1 LIVANVVTDAVRV
14 KPGPVLATRFGE
26 ARGFVMRP
34 SHLARRLAATYIKD
48 VRGEPIQMT
57 RLRIKISAALG
68 MALAVGMLVVAPA
81 EARRGGS
88 FGSRGSRTYSAPAP
102 SATAPGSV
110 APVQRSM
117 TSPSGAPGGA
127 YAPQPGMPGYAGY
140 QPGYGFGGGPFGRSP
155 FGGFMGGLVA
165 GGLIGGLFGHHWGG
179 GWGGNGWGGGGGGLL
194 TILIQLLVLFLVVS
208 FVMRLI
214 RRRGGNSAF
223 EQPAYGGG
231 PQPFAGAGAGF
242 GGGPFG
248 GTGFGGGPAAAPYVP
263 TTGPSWEIPIT
274 PQDQATFESLL
285 KEIQDAFGR
294 EDYAALREHCTPEI
308 VSYLSEELSEN
319 ATHGRKNEV
328 SGTRLLQA
336 DVGEAWREKDV
347 EYATAAMRY
356 ESVDLMRDRTSGAVL
371 SGDPE
376 TPSQTT
382 ELWTFARQIGGP
394 WKLSAIQDAK
404 A

>member
-1 LIVANVVTDAVRV
+1 
-14 KPGPVLATRFGE
+14 
-26 ARGFVMRP
+26 
-34 SHLARRLAATYIKD
+34 
-48 VRGEPIQMT
+48 MT
-57 RLRIKISAALG
+57 RLRTKISAALG
-68 MALAVGMLVVAPA
+68 MALAVCMLVAAPA
-81 EARRGGS
+81 DARRGGS

-102 SATAPGSV
+102 TATAPGST

-117 TSPSGAPGGA
+117 TSPSATPGGA
-127 YAPQPGMPGYAGY
+127 FAPQPGMPGYSGY
-140 QPGYGFGGGPFGRSP
+140 QPGYGYGGGPFGRSP

-179 GWGGNGWGGGGGGLL
+179 GWGGSGWGGGGGGLL
-194 TILIQLLVLFLVVS
+194 TILIQLLVLFFIVS

-214 RRRGGNSAF
+214 RRRSGYSAF
-223 EQPAYGGG
+223 EQPSYGGG
-231 PQPFAGAGAGF
+231 PQPFGGAGAGF

-263 TTGPSWEIPIT
+263 TTGPSWETPIT
-274 PQDQATFESLL
+274 PQDQATFEGLL

-319 ATHGRKNEV
+319 ATHGRRNEV

-336 DVGEAWREKDV
+336 DVGEAWRENDV
-347 EYATAAMRY
+347 EYATASMRY
-356 ESVDLMRDRTSGAVL
+356 ESVDLMRDRTTGAVL
-371 SGDPE
+371 SGDPD

-382 ELWTFARQIGGP
+382 ELWTFVRQIGGP

-404 A
+404 G